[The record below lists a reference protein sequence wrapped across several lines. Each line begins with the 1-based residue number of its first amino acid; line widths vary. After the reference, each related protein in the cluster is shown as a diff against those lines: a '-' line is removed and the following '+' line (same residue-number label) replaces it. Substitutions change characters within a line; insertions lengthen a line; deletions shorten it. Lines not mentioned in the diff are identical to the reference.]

1 MPLPSLRPANSGT
14 RHLRTAA
21 DRLADEGRT
30 RLPAITVEA
39 AIWPAVATAFPATA
53 FPATTHWPSRPCL
66 PTMASTTPS

>member
-1 MPLPSLRPANSGT
+1 MPLPSLRPVNSGT

-39 AIWPAVATAFPATA
+39 AIWPAVATAFPAT
-53 FPATTHWPSRPCL
+53 THWPSRPCL